1 MTNSLNPDR
10 MSDHLRLLNV
20 RELAATLNVHER
32 TCWRLAAEAEAGHGN
47 FPKPLRIGP
56 KTVRWR
62 ISDIEA
68 YLAALAG
75 ETNR

>member
-20 RELAATLNVHER
+20 RELAAMLGLHER
-32 TCWRLAAEAEAGHGN
+32 TCWRLAGLAEDGHGN

-56 KTVRWR
+56 KTIRWR
-62 ISDIEA
+62 PSDVEA
-68 YLAALAG
+68 YLAVLAG
-75 ETNR
+75 ESG